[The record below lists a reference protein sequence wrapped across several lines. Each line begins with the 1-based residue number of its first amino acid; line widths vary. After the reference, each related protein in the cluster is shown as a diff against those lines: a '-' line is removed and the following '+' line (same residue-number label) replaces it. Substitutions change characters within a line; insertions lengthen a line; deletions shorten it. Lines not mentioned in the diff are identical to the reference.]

1 MTEISFG
8 DINENRRDLNSASKL
23 IDTQDRLRALSS
35 STGASHVESDR
46 ITEDIRKISQKNQ
59 DKLAKL

>member
-8 DINENRRDLNSASKL
+8 DINENRKDLNSASKL
-23 IDTQDRLRALSS
+23 IDTHDRLRAFSS

-46 ITEDIRKISQKNQ
+46 ITEDIRKLSQKNQ